1 MFCKF
6 SFLILTWLKLRKH
19 HIQENNINEKLPPST
34 HYQLFQLHVKNH
46 YHHMNY
52 FNLNFFFHLILSYVY
67 IIVQTRGCKEF
78 QIFFQC
84 ILGFIIHPKI

>member
-1 MFCKF
+1 
-6 SFLILTWLKLRKH
+6 
-19 HIQENNINEKLPPST
+19 
-34 HYQLFQLHVKNH
+34 
-46 YHHMNY
+46 MNY

-84 ILGFIIHPKI
+84 ILGFIIHPKIWRIISKMKDTS